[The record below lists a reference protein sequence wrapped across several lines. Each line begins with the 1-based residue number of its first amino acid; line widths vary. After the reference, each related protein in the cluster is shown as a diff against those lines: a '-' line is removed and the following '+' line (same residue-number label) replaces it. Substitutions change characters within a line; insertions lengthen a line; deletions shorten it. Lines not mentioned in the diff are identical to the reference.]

1 MLQDC
6 VGNDAKAAG
15 RSRVTGYVQGK
26 LRHFE
31 VATFITL
38 QDGLIVEM
46 TELWTD
52 VDARAP
58 SGTRPS

>member
-1 MLQDC
+1 M
-6 VGNDAKAAG
+6 
-15 RSRVTGYVQGK
+15 TGYVEGK
-26 LRHFE
+26 LQHFE

-38 QDGLIVEM
+38 KDGLIVEM

-58 SGTRPS
+58 LGTRPS